1 MNKTRSKVLS
11 MLGCMFLIMLTFSAY
26 CAVSPDYQWTEGHYT
41 IQDTYTVALFHMD
54 QGSGD
59 TVANAVAWGST
70 GFFLG
75 TPTWGSGQF
84 GNALSFTKSE
94 NDKIEVPFYYEMG
107 LDDFTI
113 EFWIRPTNL
122 IGQGS
127 QAIVTK
133 LYNFE
138 FWVWP
143 GATVGDR
150 SQVGF
155 YFKDEGLVNFG
166 PVKSS
171 ADIPVNEWTH
181 VAGTF
186 DFSGDKVAR
195 LYINGE
201 LDTFTDFS
209 WMWANH
215 LYHASYQVF
224 IAGANVD
231 GYGFNGLIDELRISR
246 IARNFISADVELAGS
261 SPITA
266 IASGAEISWDS
277 RDDYV
282 YDIYWADDGAE
293 SVSMGLSLPGT
304 GGIMSYTD
312 KGDTANN
319 RLDPP
324 LNGSREYWV
333 IRKP

>member
-1 MNKTRSKVLS
+1 MSKTRSKMLS
-11 MLGCMFLIMLTFSAY
+11 MLGCMFVIMLTVSAY

-59 TVANAVAWGST
+59 TVANAVAWGSS
-70 GFFLG
+70 GFFHG

-84 GNALSFTKSE
+84 GNALSFDGTE
-94 NDKIEVPFYYEMG
+94 KIEVPFYYELA

-113 EFWIRPTNL
+113 DFWIKPSDIT
-122 IGQGS
+122 GQGS
-127 QAIVTK
+127 QAIVTR
-133 LYNFE
+133 LYNYE
-138 FWVWP
+138 FWIWP
-143 GATVGDR
+143 GATAVDR
-150 SQVGF
+150 TQVGF
-155 YFKDEGLVNFG
+155 YFKDEGLILFG

-171 ADIPVNEWTH
+171 ADIPFNEWTH

-201 LDTFTDFS
+201 LDTYTDYS
-209 WMWANH
+209 WIFNDH
-215 LYHASYQVF
+215 LYHGNYQLF
-224 IAGANVD
+224 IAGARGD
-231 GYGFNGLIDELRISR
+231 DEHDFNGLIDELRISR
-246 IARNFISADVELAGS
+246 IARNFISADVELVGS
-261 SPITA
+261 IPITA

-282 YDIYWADDGAE
+282 YDIYWADDGAD
-293 SVSMGLSLPGT
+293 SVSMGLSLSGT

-319 RLDPP
+319 RSAPSM
-324 LNGSREYWV
+324 NEGREYWV
-333 IRKP
+333 IRKQ